1 MTTVS
6 PEENLM
12 PSRIS
17 RLSSVLPIAI
27 LALGACTT
35 RRVAPMDYDHTE
47 SSVAQSAVSPAN
59 IPAGSGSVRDRLDRS
74 PRHGEWA
81 MIRTGPTDSVRA
93 WVVYP
98 ERATKAPVVVIVHE
112 IFGLSTW
119 VRGVADQLAADGYI
133 AVAPDLLTG
142 KAPLQGDTLTQD
154 VAVAAIRTLD
164 PKDVQ
169 RQLEAVG
176 RYGMSLPAALPR
188 YGIVGFCWG
197 GGVSF
202 EHAVRSPAGLGAAVV
217 YYGVSPK
224 TTDLASIRSPVLGL
238 YGGRDMRVDATIPP
252 ADSAMRSMGKVFEPH
267 VFEGA
272 GHGFL
277 RAQDDSTGANLAASK
292 SAWPLTVA
300 FFRKYLG
307 A

>member
-1 MTTVS
+1 
-6 PEENLM
+6 M
-12 PSRIS
+12 PSRIL
-17 RLSSVLPIAI
+17 RLSSALSTAIIA
-27 LALGACTT
+27 LAACTT
-35 RRVAPMDYDHTE
+35 RRVAPMDHDHAE
-47 SSVAQSAVSPAN
+47 SSVAQSTVSPAN
-59 IPAGSGSVRDRLDRS
+59 IPAGSGSVRARLDRS

-81 MIRTGPTDSVRA
+81 MIRTGPGDSVRA

-98 ERATKAPVVVIVHE
+98 ERSTKAPVVVVVHE

-119 VRGVADQLAADGYI
+119 ARGVADQLAADGYI
-133 AVAPDLLTG
+133 AIAPDLLTG

-169 RQLEAVG
+169 RQLEAVA

-202 EHAVRSPAGLGAAVV
+202 EHAVRSPDGLGAAVV

-224 TTDLASIRSPVLGL
+224 TPDLASIKVPVLGL

-252 ADSAMRSMGKVFEPH
+252 ADSAMRAMGKVFEPH

-277 RAQDDSTGANLAASK
+277 RAQDDSSGANLTASK
-292 SAWPLTVA
+292 AAWPLTVA
-300 FFRKYLG
+300 FFKKYLG